1 MHRVHVIGSSYTKW
15 VYPTWADYI
24 QKHYDVEFYNLAY
37 SSQGNSIM
45 KKQLY
50 TVNKS
55 DHVFIMFSGHHRSR
69 ITGVDEEFLS
79 KYAIRNVVEPTK
91 THLLNLLKDPVTCW
105 FRTSHPIT
113 AFVKSNFLDEY
124 KPSKFQECYQ
134 MLEDIY
140 DCQNYLQAKG
150 IEHNFSMCQGFY
162 SDHSEKRVYYTHK
175 KIMDFSNYM
184 QNPMYSKVFNS
195 IDHDKFSPSIDKGLW
210 EYSVDNKDLAS
221 VQSKIDLHPSSLCHF
236 YFFKTF
242 IKPILDQK
250 VPNKDNIDHLYSQSK
265 KFSKYYKKDVTVRK
279 EYTEE
284 LKTKYFEIFEDQ

>member
-1 MHRVHVIGSSYTKW
+1 MHRVHVRGSSYTKW

-37 SSQGNSIM
+37 SAHGNSIM

-50 TVNKS
+50 TVDKS
-55 DHVFIMFSGHHRSR
+55 DHVFIMFGGHQRR
-69 ITGVDEEFLS
+69 IKGVDEEFIS
-79 KYAIRNVVEPTK
+79 KHIKNNEIKYAK
-91 THLLNLLKDPVTCW
+91 THLLNLLKLPTACW
-105 FRTSHPIT
+105 FRTSHPVT
-113 AFVKSNFLDEY
+113 AFVNSNYLDEH

-134 MLEDIY
+134 LLENIY
-140 DCQNYLQAKG
+140 DSQNYLQAKG
-150 IEHNFSMCQGFY
+150 INYTMSLSYGFNT
-162 SDHSEKRVYYTHK
+162 DHSERRVYNTHK

-250 VPNKDNIDHLYSQSK
+250 VPNKDNIDHLYSQAK
-265 KFSKYYKKDVTVRK
+265 KFSEYYKKDVTVRK

-284 LKTKYFEIFEDQ
+284 LQKKYFEIFEDL